1 MGEVTKG
8 LEGGLTNVELRASLR
23 GRRKGGLYSGVHSA
37 SIPPVSLEPSDNGP
51 YRNHIH

>member
-1 MGEVTKG
+1 MEEVTKG

-37 SIPPVSLEPSDNGP
+37 SDFPPRLFGTQ
-51 YRNHIH
+51 

>member
-8 LEGGLTNVELRASLR
+8 LDSLEGGLTNVELRASLR

-37 SIPPVSLEPSDNGP
+37 SDPPRLFGTQ
-51 YRNHIH
+51 